1 MAEKD
6 NTDTSKIY
14 DMYFHHESFTQL
26 RNSKEYHVF
35 QTRNEKIYVLFDHR
49 YGGCRPIKPI
59 VYSIF
64 VRTYSLFNYLS
75 RLCYQQRY
83 LRKQ

>member
-1 MAEKD
+1 MTEKD

-26 RNSKEYHVF
+26 RSSKEYHVF
-35 QTRNEKIYVLFDHR
+35 QTRNEKIYLRIDYR

-59 VYSIF
+59 VH
-64 VRTYSLFNYLS
+64 SLFVEHTLD
-75 RLCYQQRY
+75 LTIYQDY
-83 LRKQ
+83 AINNNT